1 MGSYDVIVC
10 GGGTAGSCAAIA
22 AARQGQRVL
31 LIEQLG
37 FMGGTQSGALVLPHM
52 NFVAGGTQL
61 ITGLHQEIMARLA
74 QWPGGAFTRSFNYE
88 LLKYVLEEMAL
99 EAGVELRYH
108 TFVAEALLKPWEGSP
123 EPDPPPGRGQETAP
137 TNGERR
143 RLSGVATVSKS
154 GREEWLATQVI
165 DCTGDGDVAFRAG
178 VPYESGRAEDGLNQ
192 SASLRFV
199 LGNVDFTALSVC
211 LAELG
216 VPSSG
221 PEIQMGFAKG
231 YTKAP
236 QVEALVDQAVEE
248 GVFTLNEGG
257 YIQFFAVPGR
267 PGELAFNCPRILE
280 INGAKAE
287 DLTRVE
293 IEGRRI
299 IPKLIEFCRRY
310 LRGFEEC
317 YLVTTAVLPG
327 IRESRRIVGEYVLTA
342 EDCLQPTRFP
352 DVIARSCYPVDIHNP
367 KGVGVTLTGLPP
379 GEYHDI
385 PYRCLVPLGVDNLLV
400 AGRCLSATFEAQ
412 AAVRIEPNCRAMGEA
427 AGIAAALCCKR
438 GCTPRELPPE
448 ALLAALEEAGAGL
461 GS

>member
-37 FMGGTQSGALVLPHM
+37 FLGGTQSGALVLPHM

-61 ITGLHQEIMARLA
+61 ITGLHQEIMARLG

-108 TFVAEALLKPWEGSP
+108 TFVAEALTGGTGPVANDATPVPHIP
-123 EPDPPPGRGQETAP
+123 ESRM
-137 TNGERR
+137 
-143 RLSGVATVSKS
+143 LGVATVSKS

-199 LGNVDFTALSVC
+199 LGNVDFATLSVC

-236 QVEALVDQAVEE
+236 QIEALVDQAVEE

-299 IPKLIEFCRRY
+299 IPKLMEFCRRY

-352 DVIARSCYPVDIHNP
+352 DVIARSCYPVDIHSP